1 MNLLRIR
8 NSSVRLRALL
18 LPAVA
23 LALAGGA
30 VSAPAA
36 SASIKPACGWQ
47 NLELVNGWVS
57 ANTGTSNTG
66 DPMYCVAADGSVY
79 LAGSITHTPGAS
91 AEFALLPPQALPPT
105 TQGYN
110 VFTNGN
116 TTGALAIAPTGE
128 MYVVDITGAAGSA
141 AQYTS
146 LDGMSF
152 PATESNLPINPLT
165 PQNGWNVGA
174 GGAPGYYLTGG
185 VVHLT
190 GSVTTTGLPNHSPLA
205 TLPACGQPTAC
216 TIANVFSN
224 GGSPGTVQINPAGEG
239 QIFAYNASNS
249 TNALTLLDGIAF
261 PAAGAQWTP
270 LMLSSNWQPWKC
282 ETELPSV
289 VVINHVVYLNGG
301 GSSRARAPT

>member
-105 TQGYN
+105 TQGFN

-128 MYVVDITGAAGSA
+128 MYVVDITSAAGSA
-141 AQYTS
+141 AQFTS
-146 LDGMSF
+146 LDGVSF

-190 GSVTTTGLPNHSPLA
+190 GSVTTNGLPNHSPLA
-205 TLPACGQPTAC
+205 TLPAGGRPT
-216 TIANVFSN
+216 
-224 GGSPGTVQINPAGEG
+224 
-239 QIFAYNASNS
+239 
-249 TNALTLLDGIAF
+249 
-261 PAAGAQWTP
+261 
-270 LMLSSNWQPWKC
+270 
-282 ETELPSV
+282 
-289 VVINHVVYLNGG
+289 
-301 GSSRARAPT
+301 RARSPMCSATAAVRAPCRLTRPGKVRSSPTTRRTRPMPSPCWTASRSRPPAPSGRR